1 MGPGNRGHRRGPSDP
16 ARARPPVRGRR
27 RPRRRRPRRRPSP
40 ATPHRAT
47 GGRPRHRRR
56 RPARADRGQRAGPVP
71 RATSAGCYVIAPA
84 AGPRPC
90 CILAAVPDQQPPSP
104 IQRVVDAAAR
114 KGVTLEV
121 HTFAESTH
129 TAEDAA
135 AAVGAELGQIVK
147 SLVFVAP
154 SPDATL
160 QPILCLVS
168 GPNRV
173 DLARLAAV
181 TAEPDVRRAT
191 AVEAR
196 DLTGFVIGG
205 IPPIGHQTGVRVVMD
220 PDLGRFQVVWAA
232 AGTPTAVFPVAPG
245 TPRMLANAP
254 VAPICEERRQADVLA
269 EGAGLAGTPIPQP
282 NAGA

>member
-1 MGPGNRGHRRGPSDP
+1 MLQAVRQAPW
-16 ARARPPVRGRR
+16 PVRCG
-27 RPRRRRPRRRPSP
+27 
-40 ATPHRAT
+40 
-47 GGRPRHRRR
+47 
-56 RPARADRGQRAGPVP
+56 
-71 RATSAGCYVIAPA
+71 
-84 AGPRPC
+84 
-90 CILAAVPDQQPPSP
+90 ILAAVPDLQPPPSP

-114 KGVTLEV
+114 KGVALEV
-121 HTFAESTH
+121 HTFEESTH

-154 SPDATL
+154 GPDDAL
-160 QPILCLVS
+160 EPILCLVS

-181 TAEPDVRRAT
+181 TGERDVRRAS

-196 DLTGFVIGG
+196 DLTGFTIGG
-205 IPPIGHQTGVRVVMD
+205 IPPIGHPRTMRVVMD

-232 AGTPTAVFPVAPG
+232 AGTATAVFPVAPG
-245 TPRMLANAP
+245 TLRMLANAH

-269 EGAGLAGTPIPQP
+269 EGPGLGGAPIPQP

>member
-1 MGPGNRGHRRGPSDP
+1 MLQAP
-16 ARARPPVRGRR
+16 APV
-27 RPRRRRPRRRPSP
+27 PSP
-40 ATPHRAT
+40 LA
-47 GGRPRHRRR
+47 
-56 RPARADRGQRAGPVP
+56 
-71 RATSAGCYVIAPA
+71 
-84 AGPRPC
+84 C
-90 CILAAVPDQQPPSP
+90 CILAPVPDLQPPPSS

-114 KGVTLEV
+114 KGVALEV

-129 TAEDAA
+129 TAEEAA

-147 SLVFVAP
+147 SLVFVAAG
-154 SPDATL
+154 PDETL
-160 QPILCLVS
+160 EPILCLVS

-181 TAEPDVRRAT
+181 TGERDVRRAS

-196 DLTGFVIGG
+196 DLTGFTIGG
-205 IPPIGHQTGVRVVMD
+205 IPPIGHARTLRVIMD

-245 TPRMLANAP
+245 TLRMLANAH

-269 EGAGLAGTPIPQP
+269 EGAGLGGTPVPQP